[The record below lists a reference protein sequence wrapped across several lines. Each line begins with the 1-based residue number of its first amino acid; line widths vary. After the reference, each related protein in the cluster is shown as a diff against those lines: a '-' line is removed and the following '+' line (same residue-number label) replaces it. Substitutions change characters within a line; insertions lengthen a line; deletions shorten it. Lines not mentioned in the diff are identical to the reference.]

1 MKIGIDAS
9 RLKAGMT
16 GVGRYT
22 EGILAPLDRELPD
35 ATFVLYARR
44 ECSVVLP
51 SNRWSVRYDLHPL
64 FSRLPTP
71 QWIHYRLA
79 SMANSDGLDVFWA
92 TNTLMPRGLKAFASC
107 VTTVHDLIHLFV
119 PETLPPLTRLGYWRW
134 FDGDVR
140 RADKVVVISQ
150 GTAERLIDRLGR
162 RPDGIAYPAVP
173 VLPLDR
179 ETAAETLSKLGV
191 RPPFLLTVGTRA
203 PRKNLVSAVTA
214 VKQLKARGE
223 LLDHQ
228 LVMAGGEAW
237 NRSNRS
243 LEQGDGARWIKT
255 LGHVSDGTL
264 AALYSLAEAFVFP
277 SLYEG
282 YGMPVI
288 EARTL
293 GCRVITTDSPEL
305 REAGG
310 AGTTYVAPTP
320 EGIAA
325 GLEHALAQPKPAP
338 VKLDH
343 DWDDAAKVMAAAF
356 RSAKSKKD

>member
-9 RLKAGMT
+9 RLKAEMT

-22 EGILAPLDRELPD
+22 EGILTSLDRELPG

-44 ECSVVLP
+44 ECSFVFP
-51 SNRWSVRYDLHPL
+51 SDRWSVRCDLHPL

-79 SMANSDGLDVFWA
+79 SMAKSDGLDVFWA
-92 TNTLMPRGLKAFASC
+92 ANTLMPRGLKTFAPC

-119 PETLPPLTRLGYWRW
+119 PETLPPLTRLGYGCW
-134 FDGDVR
+134 FDADVQ

-150 GTAERLIDRLGR
+150 GTAKRLVDRLGR
-162 RPDGIAYPAVP
+162 RADGIAFPAVP
-173 VLPLDR
+173 VLPLDC
-179 ETAAETLSKLGV
+179 ENAAETLSKLGV
-191 RPPFLLTVGTRA
+191 RLPFLLTVGTRA
-203 PRKNLVSAVTA
+203 PRKNLVSAVAA
-214 VKQLKARGE
+214 VKLLKARGK
-223 LLDHQ
+223 LLDYQ

-243 LEQGDGARWIKT
+243 VERDDGAHWIKP

-264 AALYSLAEAFVFP
+264 AALYSLADAFVFP

-310 AGTTYVAPTP
+310 VGATYVAPTP

-325 GLEHALAQPKPAP
+325 GLERALAQPKPAP

-343 DWDDAAKVMAAAF
+343 DWHDAARVMARTFGQAV
-356 RSAKSKKD
+356 SAGR

>member
-22 EGILAPLDRELPD
+22 EGVIAPLDREMPD

-44 ECSVVLP
+44 ECSIALP
-51 SNRWSVRYDLHPL
+51 SSRWSVRCDMHPL

-79 SMANSDGLDVFWA
+79 SMAKGDELDVFWA
-92 TNTLMPRGLKAFASC
+92 ANTLMPRGLEAFAPC
-107 VTTVHDLIHLFV
+107 VSTVYDLIHLLV
-119 PETLPPLTRLGYWRW
+119 PETLPPLTRLGYGKWL
-134 FDGDVR
+134 DTDVR

-150 GTAERLIDRLGR
+150 GTAERLFDRLGR
-162 RPDGIAYPAVP
+162 RADGIAFPAVP

-179 ETAAETLSKLGV
+179 GSAAETISKLGV

-203 PRKNLVSAVTA
+203 PRKNLASAVAA
-214 VKQLKARGE
+214 VQLLKAHGK
-223 LLDHQ
+223 LINYQ

-237 NRSNRS
+237 NRSNRTV
-243 LEQGDGARWIKT
+243 EQGGGADWIKP
-255 LGHVSDGTL
+255 LGRVSDVTL
-264 AALYSLAEAFVFP
+264 AALYAHAEAFVFP

-293 GCRVITTDSPEL
+293 GCRVVTTDSPEL

-310 AGTTYVAPTP
+310 ATTTYVAPTP
-320 EGIAA
+320 EAIAA
-325 GLEHALAQPKPAP
+325 GLELALAQPAPAP
-338 VKLDH
+338 VKLNH
-343 DWDDAAKVMAAAF
+343 DWGDAARVMASAF
-356 RSAKSKKD
+356 RRAASVKS

>member
-44 ECSVVLP
+44 QCSVVLP
-51 SNRWSVRYDLHPL
+51 SSRWSVRSDLHPIL
-64 FSRLPTP
+64 SRLPTP
-71 QWIHYRLA
+71 QWIHYRLM
-79 SMANSDGLDVFWA
+79 SMAKSDGLDVFWA
-92 TNTLMPRGLKAFASC
+92 ANTLVPRGLEASAPC

-119 PETLPPLTRLGYWRW
+119 PETLPPLTRLGYGRW
-134 FDGDVR
+134 FDADVR

-150 GTAERLIDRLGR
+150 GTAERLRDRLGR
-162 RPDGIAYPAVP
+162 HADGIAYPAVP

-179 ETAAETLSKLGV
+179 GTAAETLSKLGV
-191 RPPFLLTVGTRA
+191 RRPFLLTVGTRA
-203 PRKNLVSAVTA
+203 PRKNLVSVVAA
-214 VKQLKARGE
+214 VKLLKARGQ
-223 LLDHQ
+223 LLDYQ

-243 LEQGDGARWIKT
+243 VEQDNGSDWIKP
-255 LGHVSDGTL
+255 LGHVSDEML
-264 AALYSLAEAFVFP
+264 AALYSHAEAFLFP

-288 EARTL
+288 EARAL
-293 GCRVITTDSPEL
+293 GCRVITSDSPEL

-310 AGTTYVAPTP
+310 ATTTYVAPTP
-320 EGIAA
+320 QGIAA
-325 GLEHALAQPKPAP
+325 GLELALAKPAPVP

-343 DWDDAAKVMAAAF
+343 DWDDAGKVMARLFREAASS
-356 RSAKSKKD
+356 R

>member
-35 ATFVLYARR
+35 ATFILYARR

-51 SNRWSVRYDLHPL
+51 SSRWSVRCDLHPL

-79 SMANSDGLDVFWA
+79 SMAKSDGLDVFWA
-92 TNTLMPRGLKAFASC
+92 ANTLMPRGLRAFAPC

-119 PETLPPLTRLGYWRW
+119 PETLPPLTRLGYGRW
-134 FDGDVR
+134 FDADVR

-150 GTAERLIDRLGR
+150 GTAERLINRLGR
-162 RPDGIAYPAVP
+162 RADGIAFPAVP
-173 VLPLDR
+173 ALPLDR
-179 ETAAETLSKLGV
+179 GSIAETLLKLGV
-191 RPPFLLTVGTRA
+191 RRPFLLTVGTRA
-203 PRKNLVSAVTA
+203 PRKNLVSAVAA
-214 VKQLKARGE
+214 VKLLKARGQ
-223 LLDHQ
+223 LLDYQ

-243 LEQGDGARWIKT
+243 VEEDGGADWIRP

-264 AALYSLAEAFVFP
+264 AALYAAAEAFVFP

-288 EARTL
+288 ESRAL

-310 AGTTYVAPTP
+310 TTSTYVVPTP
-320 EGIAA
+320 EGIAT
-325 GLEHALAQPKPAP
+325 GLELALAQPAPAP
-338 VKLDH
+338 VELDH
-343 DWDDAAKVMAAAF
+343 GWDDAARVMASAF
-356 RSAKSKKD
+356 RSVAREV

>member
-22 EGILAPLDRELPD
+22 EGILAPLDREMPD

-44 ECSVVLP
+44 ECSIALP
-51 SNRWSVRYDLHPL
+51 SSRWSVRCDLHPL

-79 SMANSDGLDVFWA
+79 SMTRAGELDVFWA
-92 TNTLMPRGLKAFASC
+92 PNTLMPRGLKAFAPC
-107 VTTVHDLIHLFV
+107 VTTVCDLIHLFV
-119 PETLPPLTRLGYWRW
+119 PETLPPLTRLGYARW
-134 FDGDVR
+134 FDADVE
-140 RADKVVVISQ
+140 RADKVVVISK
-150 GTAERLIDRLGR
+150 GTADRLFDRLGR
-162 RPDGIAYPAVP
+162 RADGIAFPAVP

-179 ETAAETLSKLGV
+179 GTAAETLSKLGV
-191 RPPFLLTVGTRA
+191 RSPFLLTVGTRA
-203 PRKNLVSAVTA
+203 PRKNLVSAVAA
-214 VKQLKARGE
+214 VKLLKARGK
-223 LLDHQ
+223 LLDYQ

-243 LEQGDGARWIKT
+243 VEQGGGVDWIKP

-264 AALYSLAEAFVFP
+264 AALYAHAEAFVFP

-305 REAGG
+305 HEAGG
-310 AGTTYVAPTP
+310 ATTTYVAPTP

-325 GLEHALAQPKPAP
+325 GLEVALAQPAPAP
-338 VKLDH
+338 AKLDH
-343 DWDDAAKVMAAAF
+343 DWDDAARVMASAF
-356 RSAKSKKD
+356 RSAASKVG